1 MTDRPYGH
9 GQRLPWAS
17 QRVLTEGPGGPAPRV
32 VGRAAW
38 LSAVPVGQIDGPQP
52 SETDPG
58 QDGAVSHPASAILDR
73 PAIPMTKADQFRKR
87 AEVLGKRLRPSQVQ
101 KTSPIGRKQKA
112 LLDLAD
118 NEDWLNGIKAEK
130 VRSAMPSA

>member
-58 QDGAVSHPASAILDR
+58 QDGAVSHPASATTVVMLTSGGGSGTR
-73 PAIPMTKADQFRKR
+73 SERT
-87 AEVLGKRLRPSQVQ
+87 RPSRRA
-101 KTSPIGRKQKA
+101 GR
-112 LLDLAD
+112 
-118 NEDWLNGIKAEK
+118 GG
-130 VRSAMPSA
+130 VVS